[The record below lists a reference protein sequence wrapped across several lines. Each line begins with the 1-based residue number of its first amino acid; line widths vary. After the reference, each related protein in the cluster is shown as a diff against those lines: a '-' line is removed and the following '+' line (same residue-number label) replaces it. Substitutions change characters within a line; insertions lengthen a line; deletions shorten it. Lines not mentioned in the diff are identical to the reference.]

1 MEDGSHPFGW
11 LSILPPVVTIVMA
24 IATRKTLPS
33 LTFGILLGSLIYKG
47 GYPIAALQFAV
58 VEAFWAKLISWDK
71 IQVYGFTLTMG
82 ALIGLISA
90 SGGMRGLVNI
100 VVRFAYTRKRGQITT
115 WLLGLV
121 IFFDDYANML
131 LLGGTL
137 RPVTDRLRISREK
150 LAYMIDSTA
159 APVAGLALISTW
171 VAIEIEYIADGLTKL
186 DTSIGADAFQL
197 FIESI
202 PYRFY
207 SWWALLLVPILA
219 ILNRDFGPMLKA
231 ERAQLQ
237 ADEPRTDDLAETP
250 NDRTSP
256 APPRWYNAVVPIVVT
271 VSMAMAML
279 GYTGHAQA
287 IADGIAQPT
296 LREIVGSANPAI
308 SLLTGAALGLVVAVT
323 MIASQR
329 LLSARD
335 IGLSLFHGGRAIFP
349 ALLIL
354 WLAAGLVTL
363 NDALETG
370 TYLAALVE
378 ASMPVWLLPTVT
390 FALAGVIAFCT
401 GTSWGTMGIVM
412 PLAIPISVAAVG
424 DPTSE
429 FGSAQLLA
437 VVGGVLAGAIFGDHC
452 SPISDTTILSS
463 QACGC
468 DHISHVRTQMPYA
481 LLGGAI
487 AILCGTLPIGLGLPV
502 LWCHVMGLGML
513 IAMVWL
519 LGKAPEAEQNE

>member
-1 MEDGSHPFGW
+1 
-11 LSILPPVVTIVMA
+11 
-24 IATRKTLPS
+24 
-33 LTFGILLGSLIYKG
+33 
-47 GYPIAALQFAV
+47 
-58 VEAFWAKLISWDK
+58 
-71 IQVYGFTLTMG
+71 
-82 ALIGLISA
+82 
-90 SGGMRGLVNI
+90 VNI

-186 DTSIGADAFQL
+186 DTSIEADAFQL

-237 ADEPRTDDLAETP
+237 ADEPRTDALAETP

-256 APPRWYNAVVPIVVT
+256 APPRWYNAVVPIGGT
-271 VSMAMAML
+271 VLVAMGML
-279 GYTGHAQA
+279 GFTGWEAA
-287 IADGIAQPT
+287 INEGVIDPT
-296 LREIVGSANPAI
+296 LRDIVGAAQPAI
-308 SLLTGAALGLVVAVT
+308 SLLIGAATGLLLAVS

-329 LLSARD
+329 VLSSRD
-335 IGLSLFHGGRAIFP
+335 LILSLFHGGKAIFP

-363 NDALETG
+363 NEALETD

-378 ASMPVWLLPTVT
+378 SNMPVWLLPTVT
-390 FALAGVIAFCT
+390 FVLAGVIAFCT
-401 GTSWGTMGIVM
+401 GTSWGTMGIMM
-412 PLAIPISVAAVG
+412 PLAIPITVAAVG